1 VPFPP
6 TWTSTLFGRVTT
18 ALLMATA
25 SVRGI
30 IILAMAKRPTIL
42 TVNLDGIVR
51 QIVLDVD
58 LLAYFGGQ
66 GQRDE
71 ILKAIS
77 AARTKQ
83 AHPVLDFIERHVAS
97 SQPTATGAT
106 WAVYDIKSR
115 PAKLV
120 GIVSARDK
128 RAAVARANREH
139 NVSQREG
146 GRLMVVRQG

>member
-1 VPFPP
+1 MSPAPD
-6 TWTSTLFGRVTT
+6 
-18 ALLMATA
+18 
-25 SVRGI
+25 RGTI
-30 IILAMAKRPTIL
+30 VLAMAKRPTEL

-51 QIVLDVD
+51 QIVLDLD
-58 LLAYFGGQ
+58 FLAYFGSQ

-83 AHPVLDFIERHVAS
+83 DHPALDFIERHVES
-97 SQPTATGAT
+97 LQPTETGSA
-106 WAVYDIKSR
+106 WAVYDVKNR

-128 RAAVARANREH
+128 RTAIARANKEY
-139 NVSQREG
+139 NVSQNEG

>member
-1 VPFPP
+1 M
-6 TWTSTLFGRVTT
+6 SS
-18 ALLMATA
+18 AL
-25 SVRGI
+25 VRGI
-30 IILAMAKRPTIL
+30 IVLAVAKQPTKL
-42 TVNLDGIVR
+42 TVNLDEIVR

-66 GQRDE
+66 GRRDE

-83 AHPVLDFIERHVAS
+83 NHPVLDFIERHVTS
-97 SQPTATGAT
+97 LQPTATSPT

-128 RAAVARANREH
+128 RTAVARANREC
-139 NVSQREG
+139 NVSRYEG